1 MDDASPGT
9 QEYIMLRQDSIQSTE
24 LKKRQSPFRTKCHEI
39 FCCPL
44 KQVHLKENTELE
56 GLCSMH
62 LFFPFALFGFPSP
75 PLILSP
81 FPFLFFSFLLCF
93 VFWKGCAWPVESPNV
108 HLWPASDA
116 TGYETLPRIHLS
128 LFLLACKCGVDPLIL
143 QKGLGAFITVK
154 KLLVPLQGINKR
166 TLCSCHLSCLL
177 AAKFACSSKRTSR
190 RLFPAPAPSPV
201 PAVLLIPLTLS

>member
-1 MDDASPGT
+1 
-9 QEYIMLRQDSIQSTE
+9 MLRQDSIQSTE

-81 FPFLFFSFLLCF
+81 FPFFFSFLLCF
-93 VFWKGCAWPVESPNV
+93 VFWKGCACPVE
-108 HLWPASDA
+108 SDA
-116 TGYETLPRIHLS
+116 TGYEKLPRIHLS
-128 LFLLACKCGVDPLIL
+128 LFLLACKCGVDPVIFT
-143 QKGLGAFITVK
+143 KRFGSFYHCKEAVCP
-154 KLLVPLQGINKR
+154 PLRGINKR
-166 TLCSCHLSCLL
+166 SLCSCHLSCLL
-177 AAKFACSSKRTSR
+177 AAKFACSSKRTSQNF
-190 RLFPAPAPSPV
+190 FPAPAPSSIPG
-201 PAVLLIPLTLS
+201 VLYDSFNVVLSWGELISPCS